1 MKDKKIKTIIVLA
14 MVAAAIA
21 TGCNSNGSEN
31 ASSTASKTE
40 SVSSSSSSGESST
53 TATSNESKTESASND
68 IINKIFVEPTVYDD
82 KEHKVGYQLEK
93 PKAGDTVAVMETSE
107 GTIKIRFFPEAAP
120 KAVENFITHAKQ
132 GYYNGLTFHRVINDF
147 MIQGGDPLGT
157 GTGGESIYGSA
168 FEDEFS
174 NKLFNIRGSLSMA
187 NSGPDTNG
195 SQFFINQKGSSTKFD
210 WESLTK
216 NFEQYKAAVSSQW
229 ESYKDAYLSEAS
241 GSDDDIIK
249 NYRYALSS
257 AYGNV
262 TDMTR
267 VSEEV
272 KKLYD
277 ENGGNINLDGAFND
291 LDRGHTVFGQVYEGM
306 DIVDKIAAVEV
317 DDNNK
322 PKKDVTI
329 KSITI
334 EEYKS

>member
-1 MKDKKIKTIIVLA
+1 MKNKKIKTIIVLA
-14 MVAAAIA
+14 MIAAAIA
-21 TGCNSNGSEN
+21 TGCNSNTSD
-31 ASSTASKTE
+31 TE
-40 SVSSSSSSGESST
+40 SSVQSSNNTSSASEST
-53 TATSNESKTESASND
+53 ETSKKAESASSD
-68 IINKIFVEPTVYDD
+68 EILKKVFVEPTVYNDT
-82 KEHKVGYQLEK
+82 EHKVGYQLEK
-93 PKAGDTVAVMETSE
+93 PKAGDTVAIMETSE

-120 KAVENFITHAKQ
+120 KAVENFVTHAKD
-132 GYYNGLTFHRVINDF
+132 GYYNGLTFHRVINEF

-157 GTGGESIYGSA
+157 GTGGESIWNKS

-195 SQFFINQKGSSTKFD
+195 SQFFINQKDNSTKFD
-210 WESLTK
+210 WDSLSQ
-216 NFEQYKAAVSSQW
+216 NFEQYKSVVSSQW
-229 ESYKDAYLSEAS
+229 DSYKESYLSQASGSEDDILESYK
-241 GSDDDIIK
+241 
-249 NYRYALSS
+249 YALAST
-257 AYGNV
+257 YGNV
-262 TDMTR
+262 VDMTK

-277 ENGGNINLDGAFND
+277 ENGGNINLDGAFNN

-317 DDNNK
+317 DESNDK

-334 EEYKS
+334 EEYKE